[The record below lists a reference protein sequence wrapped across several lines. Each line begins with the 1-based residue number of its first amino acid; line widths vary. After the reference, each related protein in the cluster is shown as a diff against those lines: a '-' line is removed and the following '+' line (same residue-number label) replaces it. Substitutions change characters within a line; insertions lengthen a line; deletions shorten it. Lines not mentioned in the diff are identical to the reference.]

1 MELVTRPRFYF
12 DIIEEVEYLARQA
25 GPEVATRWHRAL
37 DQTIQM
43 LLRHPYIGRQRTDL
57 RPPGIRSWRV
67 KNFRRWLI
75 FYAVRE
81 NTIVLLRVR
90 YGMMDLSALEFES

>member
-1 MELVTRPRFYF
+1 MELVTRPQFYL
-12 DIIEEVEYLARQA
+12 DISGEVEYLARRG
-25 GPEVATRWHRAL
+25 GPEVAVRWHRAL
-37 DQTIQM
+37 DQTIQQ
-43 LLRHPYIGRQRTDL
+43 LLRHPHIGRQRTDL
-57 RPPGIRSWRV
+57 KPPGIRSWRV
-67 KNFRRWLI
+67 NDFRRWLI